1 MSCLQ
6 TKWCTEQESYNTYI
20 LAGKNIYIYIYIYM
34 YVCIEQQ
41 ETVNEQ
47 RNKERDKIIVEDP

>member
-20 LAGKNIYIYIYIYM
+20 LAGKNIYIYIY
-34 YVCIEQQ
+34 VCIEQQ
-41 ETVNEQ
+41 EIVKEQ
-47 RNKERDKIIVEDP
+47 CNKERDKIIVKDP

>member
-20 LAGKNIYIYIYIYM
+20 LAGKNIYIYIY
-34 YVCIEQQ
+34 VCIEQQ
-41 ETVNEQ
+41 ETVKEQ
-47 RNKERDKIIVEDP
+47 CNKERDKIIVKDP